1 MINQN
6 YLQIWNSIET
16 FNPGFAAACGASMDT
31 CTNQEIR
38 NFIRNTMVEKIWID
52 LITGTITYLQDSEGM
67 YTFLKGRVIRKKKYG
82 VADHRSIF

>member
-52 LITGTITYLQDSEGM
+52 LIITGTITYLQDSEGI
-67 YTFLKGRVIRKKKYG
+67 LPLREG
-82 VADHRSIF
+82 